1 MSDSSSFRF
10 DFFCQDQV
18 LIGKVTVILWDLIL
32 MERKMK
38 LDIWQVLLNMNV
50 KSKKSRKSKIERF
63 ILYRN
68 TEEYVWTFFK
78 LLILLWEL
86 VILIYTL
93 SLYWIYMILDLW
105 PLDKIWPSFSKEHCH
120 LVTNH
125 KSQRLAAANSN
136 ISLFGLAIS
145 LLLLHILFLI

>member
-32 MERKMK
+32 MEGKMK

-63 ILYRN
+63 ILYRS

-86 VILIYTL
+86 VILIYTI
-93 SLYWIYMILDLW
+93 SLYWIFMILDLW
-105 PLDKIWPSFSKEHCH
+105 PLDKIFSKFQNCH
-120 LVTNH
+120 LVIINRSALRW
-125 KSQRLAAANSN
+125 KIQIFRCWAWQFPCCYC
-136 ISLFGLAIS
+136 IYYF
-145 LLLLHILFLI
+145 